1 MLKKT
6 KQLAAFTLLECLV
19 ALLVLSGGLLVFDGL
34 SRLMRQEVDYQ
45 TQSRQ
50 KDWLVFSEQLR
61 TELETTRLVKVENNC
76 LYVDKKGQA
85 LAFGQSKSDD
95 FRKTNNKGQGYQPM
109 VYGVS
114 TSNISQTEQL
124 VRIDVVFEDGL
135 ERTFLYDF
143 SEKR

>member
-34 SRLMRQEVDYQ
+34 SRLMRQEVHYQ

-61 TELETTRLVKVENNC
+61 TELETTRLVKVENNR